1 MIASKSTFL
10 SAATVSISLPDRLAT
25 LVCAGLVNLYLYR
38 GGTAV
43 TTL

>member
-1 MIASKSTFL
+1 MIALKSTFL

-25 LVCAGLVNLYLYR
+25 FVCSGLVNLYLYS
-38 GGTAV
+38 GGTAE

>member
-1 MIASKSTFL
+1 MIALKSTFL

-25 LVCAGLVNLYLYR
+25 FDCFGLVNLYLYS